1 MPKLVGENLLM
12 RIFIAE
18 GDRYEHRPL
27 YEALVEMLRKEGF
40 AGATVLRGVCGFG
53 ANSVYHSQK
62 LLDLSADLPMII
74 EAVESEEKVNAVM
87 PRIDT
92 MMSGG
97 MVTLEK
103 VRVIRYT

>member
-1 MPKLVGENLLM
+1 
-12 RIFIAE
+12 
-18 GDRYEHRPL
+18 
-27 YEALVEMLRKEGF
+27 
-40 AGATVLRGVCGFG
+40 
-53 ANSVYHSQK
+53 
-62 LLDLSADLPMII
+62 MII